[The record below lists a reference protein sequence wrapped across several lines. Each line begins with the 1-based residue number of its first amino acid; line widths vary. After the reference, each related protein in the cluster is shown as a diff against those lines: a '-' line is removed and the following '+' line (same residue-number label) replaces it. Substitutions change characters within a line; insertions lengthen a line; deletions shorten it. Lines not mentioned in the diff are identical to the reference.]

1 MALRVD
7 ILKKAQKDI
16 SKLDFKEVKDIL
28 LSIKDLENYPNVSN
42 IKKLINYKPIYRKR
56 IGNYRILFD
65 IEDDLITVGRVLHRS
80 KAYE

>member
-1 MALRVD
+1 MKVD

-16 SKLDFKEVKDIL
+16 SKLDTKIIKDIL
-28 LSIKDLENYPNVSN
+28 LAIKDLENYPDISN
-42 IKKLINYKPIYRKR
+42 IKKLTNHKPIYRKR

-65 IEDDLITVGRVLHRS
+65 IENDLITVGRVLHRS